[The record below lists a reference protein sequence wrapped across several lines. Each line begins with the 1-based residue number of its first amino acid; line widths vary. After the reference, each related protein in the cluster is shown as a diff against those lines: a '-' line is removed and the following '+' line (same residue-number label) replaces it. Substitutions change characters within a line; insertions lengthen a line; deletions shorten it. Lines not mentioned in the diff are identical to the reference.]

1 MAHIS
6 YKTINHEL
14 PDNVKWLEDR
24 TILLTKAGSH
34 IYGTN
39 TPNSDTDYKGICIPP
54 KEYYLGLKSINEYN
68 KSGGKNFGERNTKE
82 DIDVVIC
89 HINKFVLQAMQGVPN
104 NLDILF
110 CRDED
115 IIHIDE
121 FGKEL
126 REFRKE
132 FLSKEIFKKF
142 SGYALAQKHK
152 LDVKKQHGCGRQ
164 DLINQYGF
172 DCYVEETKF
181 LTDSGW
187 KCYDEIIEEDKLGTV
202 NPLTKELEYQNYFE
216 RVKKPYEGKI
226 YIVEN
231 QYSKCKVTPNHRIF
245 SSPIRLRNKLG
256 YKYIEENSNWNFN
269 SLENLLKFGPV
280 EHHIL
285 NLVKNNF
292 IDYPIEDEY
301 LEFLGLFISEGSG
314 NLRDKKIK
322 SLKITQTNKGK
333 QEVFDVMRKLM
344 SKYKIKEYVYKNKGM
359 KKNLTESIWSTHDKY
374 LKERILNDVYKGNI
388 KSFKNKSFPKWISK
402 LSQRQAKILLHSLIL
417 GDGTYIKMKNGD
429 NTKISNYYSNSLEI
443 SEGVQLLC
451 LLAGYNTTTKCFN
464 TYSKLTKKYKDRYY
478 TRIQNINNLPKLIMF
493 RDLGDIS
500 NKKKHNNNGIFSKK
514 YKGNIVCF
522 SVPNENLITKI
533 DGKISIQGNT
543 KFAYHAIR
551 LLYSAIE
558 ILGTHD
564 YHSYRPEEE
573 RKLLLDIRNGKY
585 TFDELSSMFDEID
598 SKLKDIYEHST
609 LRSKPDYDKINKWLI
624 DINERALNYKF

>member
-152 LDVKKQHGCGRQ
+152 LDVKKQHGTGRT
-164 DLINQYGF
+164 DLVDKYGY
-172 DCYVEETKF
+172 DCYVEDTKF
-181 LTDSGW
+181 LTLSGW
-187 KCYDEIIEEDKLGTV
+187 KYYDEITETDKLGTV
-202 NPLTKELEYQNYFE
+202 NPVTKELEFQNYFE
-216 RVKKPYEGKI
+216 RVKKHYEGKI
-226 YIVEN
+226 YNVET

-245 SSPIRLRNKLG
+245 SSPIRSRNKYG
-256 YKYIEENSNWNFN
+256 YKYVEENSNWQFR
-269 SLENLLKFGPV
+269 SLENILREGPV

-285 NLVKNNF
+285 NIIKNNF
-292 IDYPIEDEY
+292 KDYPIEDEY
-301 LEFLGLFISEGSG
+301 LEFLGLYISEGSG
-314 NLRDKKIK
+314 SLRDGKIK

-333 QEVFDVMRKLM
+333 QEVFDIMRKLM
-344 SKYKIKEYVYKNKGM
+344 NKYKICENIYKDKGM
-359 KKNLTESIWSTHDKY
+359 KKNLTESIWSTHDNY
-374 LKERILNDVYKGNI
+374 LKERILNDVYNSHI
-388 KSFKNKSFPKWISK
+388 SSFRDKSFPNWINQ
-402 LSQRQAKILLHSLIL
+402 LSSRQAKILLHSLIL
-417 GDGTYIKMKNGD
+417 GDGTYIKLKSKLNVA
-429 NTKISNYYSNSLEI
+429 NYYSNSLKI
-443 SEGVQLLC
+443 SEGIQTLC
-451 LLAGYNTTTKCFN
+451 LLAGYNTTLKCFN
-464 TYSKLTKKYKDRYY
+464 NYNKLTKKYTNRYY
-478 TRIQNINNLPKLIMF
+478 TRIQNFNNLPKCIMF
-493 RDLGDIS
+493 RDLGDVS
-500 NKKKHNNNGIFSKK
+500 KKKRYNNGIFSEN

-533 DGKISIQGNT
+533 DGKIAIQGNT
-543 KFAYHAIR
+543 KFGYHTIR

-564 YHSYRPEEE
+564 YHSYRSEEE